1 MKRNQYSGPVVQT
14 ARQRGAALFISLMF
28 LIVLTLIGLS
38 AANVGLMQERMAGN
52 VRESNLAFQ
61 AAESTL
67 RGVESRIPGFLL
79 TGGNGISN
87 VQFWND
93 FQTGFGIQRND
104 CALAEI
110 DENGDFDSLP
120 WQASPDVSNG
130 EYVVIELS
138 ATLVAGL
145 PIGTACAP
153 AEGQWNGKPIEQSR
167 NFIVLARAPSPSGV
181 SERIV
186 QTIYFW
192 PIG

>member
-1 MKRNQYSGPVVQT
+1 MKPDTSLRSVVRPV
-14 ARQRGAALFISLMF
+14 RQRGAALFISLMF

-67 RGVESRIPGFLL
+67 REVESRIPGFLL
-79 TGGNGISN
+79 TGGNGINN
-87 VQFWND
+87 VQYWND
-93 FQTGFGIQRND
+93 FQSGFGIARND

-110 DENGDFDSLP
+110 DETDAFDSLP
-120 WQASPDVSNG
+120 WQGSPAGGDG

-167 NFIVLARAPSPSGV
+167 NFIVLARAPSPSGT

-186 QTIYFW
+186 QSIYFW

>member
-1 MKRNQYSGPVVQT
+1 
-14 ARQRGAALFISLMF
+14 ISLMF

-52 VRESNLAFQ
+52 IRESNLAFQ
-61 AAESTL
+61 TAESTL
-67 RGVESRIPGFLL
+67 RAVEGRIAGFLT
-79 TGGNGISN
+79 TGGNGINN
-87 VQFWND
+87 VQYWND
-93 FQTGFGIQRND
+93 FQSGFGVQRND
-104 CALAEI
+104 CALAEVE
-110 DENGDFDSLP
+110 DSDAFDSLP
-120 WQASPDVSNG
+120 WQGSPDVTDG

-167 NFIVLARAPSPSGV
+167 NFIILARAPSPAGTSD
-181 SERIV
+181 RIV